1 MPTPE
6 TMQAMRLHE
15 AGPHLVLE
23 TIPVP
28 APRVGEVLV
37 QVSACG
43 VCRTDL
49 HIVDGDLEAAKYP
62 VIPGHEIVGRVVEVG
77 RGVEDLTLN
86 QRIGIPWLGYTCG
99 ECDYCKG
106 GRENLSDRAGFAGY
120 TVDGGY
126 AEYCVADA
134 RYCFELPSV
143 FGDLEAAPLLCAGLI
158 GYRSLCKA
166 GSARRLGIMGF
177 GAAGHI
183 LAQIAVFQERQVF
196 AFTRPGDSAAQNFVR
211 EMGATW
217 AGGSDETPFSEL
229 DAVIILAPVGT
240 LVPAA
245 LAMLSKGG
253 QVVCGGIHMSDIPA
267 FPYDI
272 LWGERQIV
280 SVANLTRDDAREFF
294 DLAARVSVRTHVK
307 PYTLGDANKALD
319 DLRAGRLEG
328 AAVLT
333 IE

>member
-1 MPTPE
+1 
-6 TMQAMRLHE
+6 
-15 AGPHLVLE
+15 
-23 TIPVP
+23 
-28 APRVGEVLV
+28 
-37 QVSACG
+37 
-43 VCRTDL
+43 
-49 HIVDGDLEAAKYP
+49 
-62 VIPGHEIVGRVVEVG
+62 
-77 RGVEDLTLN
+77 
-86 QRIGIPWLGYTCG
+86 
-99 ECDYCKG
+99 
-106 GRENLSDRAGFAGY
+106 
-120 TVDGGY
+120 
-126 AEYCVADA
+126 
-134 RYCFELPSV
+134 
-143 FGDLEAAPLLCAGLI
+143 
-158 GYRSLCKA
+158 
-166 GSARRLGIMGF
+166 MGF

-211 EMGATW
+211 EMDATW

-240 LVPAA
+240 LLPAT

-253 QVVCGGIHMSDIPA
+253 QVVCGIHMSDIPA